1 MSEKNQTGNIILK
14 ICLAV
19 LLMIIAIAVCFIVVS
34 GNDEEISSESTLIS
48 SEPESS
54 SSMNFVPESSY
65 EINLKV
71 GQTCDAELTD
81 IETDSGLIWMSSDSG
96 IASVDDYGMI
106 TAVSEGTCTVTVV
119 IMDIDQSIAVT
130 VNVSE

>member
-1 MSEKNQTGNIILK
+1 MSEKNQTGNIVLK
-14 ICLAV
+14 ICLAI
-19 LLMIIAIAVCFIVVS
+19 LLMIIAIAVCLIVVS
-34 GNDEEISSESTLIS
+34 GNDDEISSESTLIS
-48 SEPESS
+48 SESDS

-71 GQTCDAELTD
+71 GQICDAELTD
-81 IETDSGLIWMSSDSG
+81 FETDSKLIWLSSDDS
-96 IASVDDYGMI
+96 IASVDDFGAI
-106 TAVSEGTCTVTVV
+106 TAVSAGTCTITVV